1 MSHHGSHGCSSCSC
15 SASPSADA
23 HDSPRPLLSADNIL
37 LALAGVCAFSSEA
50 LALLWKT
57 DSSPLIIALAVIAI
71 LAGGRETL
79 QKGWQALRS
88 FSLGIH
94 FLMIVAVIGA
104 MILGQWP
111 EAAMVVFLFEVSER
125 IEDATLSHARR
136 SIRSLM
142 QFAPDTANVKQS
154 HGDYAEVPTAE
165 VGVGQR
171 ILIRPGERVPLD
183 GEILSGFSALNQAP
197 ITGESVPVEKA
208 VGEKVFAGSINGE
221 GALEVQVTQSS
232 ENSTLARIARLVE
245 QAQEQRAPAE
255 RFIEKFAGVYTP
267 IVVVMAILVAAVPPL
282 FFQQPFFDWLY
293 RALVLLVISCPC
305 ALVISTPVALWS
317 GLAAATRRGI
327 LVKGGAFLEAG
338 SRLKLI
344 AFDKTGTLT
353 VGQPQVTEIVP
364 LDGISN
370 TRVLHLAASL
380 NAPSQHPIG
389 NAVVAHW
396 KENEA
401 EPLLPV
407 DNFQAITG
415 RGAQGTIEEQKYY
428 IGNHRLNEER
438 GVCNPQVHAVLAS
451 MEQGGSSPIF
461 LSDTHKTLGVLGVAD
476 TVRGES
482 AAALNRL
489 KKLDVQSVMLTGDNA
504 AVAAHIASQLT
515 IDDVRAE
522 LLPEDKLDMLGTLQA
537 EHPGAVGMVGD
548 GVNDAPSLARADVG
562 IAMGAAGTDVAL
574 ETADVALMDDDLR
587 KLPEFIQIARATMTV
602 LRWNI
607 IFAIGIKV
615 VFFVLALMGQATLWM
630 AVFADVGASLL
641 VVFNSLR
648 LLRMKTSID

>member
-1 MSHHGSHGCSSCSC
+1 MSHHESHGCSSCSC
-15 SASPSADA
+15 GASPSSGAQ
-23 HDSPRPLLSADNIL
+23 DSPRLLWSANNVL
-37 LALAGVCAFSSEA
+37 LILAGISAFGSEV

-57 DSSPLIIALAVIAI
+57 DSAPLIIALAVFAI
-71 LAGGRETL
+71 LAGGGDTL
-79 QKGWQALRS
+79 RKGWQALRS
-88 FSLGIH
+88 FTLGIH

-104 MILGQWP
+104 IILGQWP

-136 SIRSLM
+136 SIRNLM
-142 QFAPDTANVKQS
+142 QFAPDTANVKQP
-154 HGDYAEVPTAE
+154 GGEYAEAPTDDVA
-165 VGVGQR
+165 VGQS

-183 GEILSGFSALNQAP
+183 GEIVSGSSALNQAP
-197 ITGESVPVEKA
+197 ITGESIPVEKA

-221 GALEVQVTQSS
+221 GALEVRVAQTS

-255 RFIEKFAGVYTP
+255 RFIEKFANVYTP
-267 IVVVMAILVAAVPPL
+267 IIVALAVMVAVVPPL
-282 FFQQPFFDWLY
+282 VFQQPFVDWLY

-338 SRLKLI
+338 AGLEMI

-353 VGQPQVTEIVP
+353 KGQPQVTNIVP
-364 LDGISN
+364 LDGISSVQ
-370 TRVLHLAASL
+370 VLHLAASL

-389 NAVVAHW
+389 NAVVSHW
-396 KENEA
+396 KEKETR
-401 EPLLPV
+401 PLLPV
-407 DNFQAITG
+407 ENFQAITG
-415 RGAQGTIEEQKYY
+415 RGAQGTIAAQQYY

-438 GVCNPQVHAVLAS
+438 GLCSPQVHEVLAKL
-451 MEQGGSSPIF
+451 EQGGSSPIL
-461 LSDTHKTLGVLGVAD
+461 LSGTSKTLGVLGVAD
-476 TVRGES
+476 TVRKES
-482 AAALNRL
+482 AEALRRL
-489 KKLDVQSVMLTGDNA
+489 EKLGVQNVMLTGDNST
-504 AVAAHIASQLT
+504 VAAHIASQLA
-515 IDDVRAE
+515 IDNVRAE
-522 LLPEDKLDMLGTLQA
+522 LLPEDKLGVLGTLQA
-537 EHPGAVGMVGD
+537 EYPGGVGMVGD
-548 GVNDAPSLARADVG
+548 GVNDAPSLAKADVG

-587 KLPEFIQIARATMTV
+587 KLPEFIQIARSTMNI

-648 LLRMKTSID
+648 LLRMKTF

>member
-15 SASPSADA
+15 GASLSSDA

-37 LALAGVCAFSSEA
+37 LFVAGICAFGSEA

-57 DSSPLIIALAVIAI
+57 DSSPLIIALAIIAI
-71 LAGGRETL
+71 LSGGRETL
-79 QKGWQALRS
+79 KKGWQAVRS

-94 FLMIVAVIGA
+94 FLMIVAVVGA
-104 MILGQWP
+104 IILGQWP

-125 IEDATLSHARR
+125 IEEATLSHARR
-136 SIRSLM
+136 SIRNLM
-142 QFAPDTANVKQS
+142 QFAPDTANLKQPD
-154 HGDYAEVPTAE
+154 GQYEEVPTADIE
-165 VGVGQR
+165 VGQS

-183 GEILSGFSALNQAP
+183 GEIISGFSALNQAP

-208 VGEKVFAGSINGE
+208 IGEKVFAGSINGE
-221 GALEVQVTQSS
+221 GALEVMVLQTSQ
-232 ENSTLARIARLVE
+232 NSTLARIARLVE
-245 QAQEQRAPAE
+245 QAQEQRAPSE
-255 RFIEKFAGVYTP
+255 RFIEKFAGIYTP
-267 IVVVMAILVAAVPPL
+267 IVVTLAILVAIVPPL
-282 FFQQPFFDWLY
+282 LFQQPFFDWLY

-338 SRLKLI
+338 SRLQAI

-353 VGQPQVTEIVP
+353 VGKPRVTAIVP
-364 LDGISN
+364 LDGISD

-380 NAPSQHPIG
+380 NAPSQHPVG
-389 NAVVAHW
+389 QAVVSHW
-396 KENEA
+396 KEKEQQ
-401 EPLLPV
+401 PLLPV
-407 DNFQAITG
+407 EDFQAITG
-415 RGAQGTIEEQKYY
+415 RGVQGTIATEQYY
-428 IGNHRLNEER
+428 VGNHRLNEER
-438 GVCNPQVHAVLAS
+438 GMCNPQVHAELEIL
-451 MEQGGSSPIF
+451 EQGGSSPIL
-461 LSDTHKTLGVLGVAD
+461 LSDAGKTLGVLGIAD
-476 TVRGES
+476 TVRDES
-482 AAALNRL
+482 VAALRDL
-489 KKLDVQSVMLTGDNA
+489 EKLDLHNVMLTGDNA
-504 AVAAHIASQLT
+504 KVAAHIAAQLT
-515 IDDVRAE
+515 LANVHAE
-522 LLPEDKLDMLGTLQA
+522 LLPEDKLDVLSRLQT
-537 EHPGAVGMVGD
+537 EFPGGVGMVGD

-587 KLPEFIQIARATMTV
+587 KLPEFIQIARATMNV

-648 LLRMKTSID
+648 LLRMKTSM

>member
-15 SASPSADA
+15 GASLSSDA
-23 HDSPRPLLSADNIL
+23 HDSPRPILSADNIL
-37 LALAGVCAFSSEA
+37 LFVAGVCAFGSEA

-57 DSSPLIIALAVIAI
+57 DSSPLIIALAIIAI
-71 LAGGRETL
+71 LSGGRETL
-79 QKGWQALRS
+79 KKGWQAVRS

-94 FLMIVAVIGA
+94 FLMIVAVVGA
-104 MILGQWP
+104 IILGQWP

-125 IEDATLSHARR
+125 IEEATLSHARR

-142 QFAPDTANVKQS
+142 QFAPDTANLKQPD
-154 HGDYAEVPTAE
+154 GQYEEVPTADIE
-165 VGVGQR
+165 VGQS

-183 GEILSGFSALNQAP
+183 GEIISGFSALNQAP

-208 VGEKVFAGSINGE
+208 IGEKVFAGSINGE
-221 GALEVQVTQSS
+221 GALEVMVLQTSQ
-232 ENSTLARIARLVE
+232 NSTLARIARLVE
-245 QAQEQRAPAE
+245 QAQEQRAPSE
-255 RFIEKFAGVYTP
+255 RFIEKFAGIYTP
-267 IVVVMAILVAAVPPL
+267 IVVTLAILVATVPPL
-282 FFQQPFFDWLY
+282 LFQQPFFDWLY

-338 SRLKLI
+338 SRLQAI

-353 VGQPQVTEIVP
+353 VGKPRVTAIVP
-364 LDGISN
+364 LDGISD

-380 NAPSQHPIG
+380 NAPSQHPVG
-389 NAVVAHW
+389 QAVVSHW
-396 KENEA
+396 KEKEQQ
-401 EPLLPV
+401 PLLPV
-407 DNFQAITG
+407 EDFQAITG
-415 RGAQGTIEEQKYY
+415 RGVQGTIATEQYY
-428 IGNHRLNEER
+428 VGNHRLNEER
-438 GVCNPQVHAVLAS
+438 GMCNPQVHAELEIL
-451 MEQGGSSPIF
+451 EQGGSSPIL
-461 LSDTHKTLGVLGVAD
+461 LSDAGKTLGVLGIAD
-476 TVRGES
+476 TVRDES
-482 AAALNRL
+482 VAALRDL
-489 KKLDVQSVMLTGDNA
+489 EKLDLHNVMLTGDNA
-504 AVAAHIASQLT
+504 KVAAHIAAQLT
-515 IDDVRAE
+515 LANVHAE
-522 LLPEDKLDMLGTLQA
+522 LLPEDKLDVLSRLQT
-537 EHPGAVGMVGD
+537 EFPGGVGMVGD

-587 KLPEFIQIARATMTV
+587 KLPEFIQIARATMNV

-648 LLRMKTSID
+648 LLRMKISM

>member
-15 SASPSADA
+15 GASLSSDA
-23 HDSPRPLLSADNIL
+23 VDSPRPLLSADNIL
-37 LALAGVCAFSSEA
+37 LAAAGLCAAGAEA

-57 DSSPLIIALAVIAI
+57 DSSPLIVALAIIAI

-94 FLMIVAVIGA
+94 FLMVVAVVGA
-104 MILGQWP
+104 IILGQWP

-142 QFAPDTANVKQS
+142 QFAPDTANLKQPD
-154 HGDYAEVPTAE
+154 GEYGEVPTATVE
-165 VGVGQR
+165 IGQN
-171 ILIRPGERVPLD
+171 IQIRPGERVPLD
-183 GEILSGFSALNQAP
+183 GEVVSGFSTLNQAP
-197 ITGESVPVEKA
+197 ITGESVPVEKT

-221 GALEVQVTQSS
+221 GALEVRVTQTS

-255 RFIEKFAGVYTP
+255 RFVEKFAGVYTP
-267 IVVVMAILVAAVPPL
+267 IVVVLALLVASVPPL
-282 FFQQPFFDWLY
+282 LFGQLFFEWLY

-338 SRLKLI
+338 SRLRLI

-353 VGQPQVTEIVP
+353 VGQPQVTDIVP
-364 LDGISN
+364 LDGVSG

-380 NAPSQHPIG
+380 NAPSQHPVG
-389 NAVVAHW
+389 HAVVSHW
-396 KENEA
+396 KEKEA
-401 EPLLPV
+401 QPLLPV
-407 DNFQAITG
+407 EDFQAITG
-415 RGAQGTIEEQKYY
+415 RGVQGTIAQEKYY

-438 GVCNPQVHAVLAS
+438 GLCNAQVHEVLETL
-451 MEQGGSSPIF
+451 EQGGSSPIL
-461 LSDTHKTLGVLGVAD
+461 LSDATKTLGVLGVAD
-476 TVRGES
+476 TVRDES
-482 AAALNRL
+482 VAALRRL
-489 KKLDVQSVMLTGDNA
+489 EKLGLQNVMLTGDNIK
-504 AVAAHIASQLT
+504 VAGHIAGQLALNK
-515 IDDVRAE
+515 VHAE
-522 LLPEDKLDMLGTLQA
+522 LLPEDKLDVLGELQTG
-537 EHPGAVGMVGD
+537 HPGGVGMVGD

-587 KLPEFIQIARATMTV
+587 KLPEFIQIARATMSV

-648 LLRMKTSID
+648 LLRMKTLV